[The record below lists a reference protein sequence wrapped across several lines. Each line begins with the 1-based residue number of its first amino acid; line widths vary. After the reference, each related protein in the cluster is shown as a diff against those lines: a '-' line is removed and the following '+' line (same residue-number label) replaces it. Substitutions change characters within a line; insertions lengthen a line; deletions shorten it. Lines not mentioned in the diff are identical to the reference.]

1 MADRLGAPLFFRGE
15 GAMIP
20 WSAMFKEHLATAAEV
35 EGVDPHLL
43 RKQRAAV
50 AERPAE
56 VHLRWMC
63 AQALGVPYGPFTVWA
78 RRDKDPLD
86 DARFQARPDPAGNGL
101 RLWLEG
107 ETAAVIEVRCQAADP
122 SRAVGL
128 FATLAGT
135 DLVMAVGA
143 AAAMPDANGQARL
156 VVRCSGATSALLV
169 NGRNP
174 SVRIVPL
181 RRIVDGGGW
190 EPVEIVGLPVDQPW
204 AGTGYDASPQGLVTD
219 LTDPRDAAV
228 RRLLRG
234 APPIGWF
241 PATESARAAPVWEAA
256 DPDALVEE
264 VRKDLLP
271 RIEELY
277 RPGLTPMETAALRRA
292 FAVDPPQQGSK
303 VSSLPATAEL
313 PPFALLG
320 LPAGA
325 DPFLA
330 LATGFGTAYRLE
342 NEDRVRVGGPD
353 FLVTAYYPRTPFSG
367 EVELAAFIPAP
378 GVHGLVASP
387 SGLLAGR
394 SGLVQ
399 PETRDRPWR
408 ETVKVSWN
416 RPQATAALGRSTG
429 TALARFDAP
438 AAGAPA
444 ESLLPARA
452 SGGWRPLL
460 PGPDGPE
467 GSPGFSRS
475 AVVDAAAVIPLGSGG
490 RSVGYAVAVEDV
502 FGVWSRWEDA
512 LYTGNEPPP
521 PAPRVISVRLDS
533 TFAGTST
540 CPATLVVEIAVDWA
554 DRTPARVDLAANF
567 YRMPTL
573 TTPPPL
579 VPPPAPI
586 PPGGFARGIV
596 LNVSGDTLSGPA
608 GVTVHALDEAGESVV
623 APGPLQGDQGRR
635 YRVTATVPSL
645 DFGATGRWG
654 VEVWARQSVAVLPGT
669 GPWTPDLAHPAL
681 ASAASPVPVL
691 PLPPPPLPGVPLGST
706 PDAQGRSHARI
717 AWSLPAGPD
726 PQSVVVWE
734 ASETAVRQA
743 AGLSQ
748 RAAEGTVPGQ
758 RLVDLRAAYDGLSPT
773 RRRSVF
779 RELLRLPGS
788 ARSTDTVL
796 PKGSTDIHLYAV
808 TTVTPGGADSGWP
821 TGPVP
826 HELLRAF
833 MAPRVVSPAAPR
845 VKAQVGGAGA
855 VTLTVTAGSRVPVA
869 TFSLYR
875 TRSANAA
882 RAVTTM
888 GPPFATVAAVAPP
901 PGTAPDPETGEL
913 AYSATW
919 SGPFPASWD
928 DWFVR
933 AVAVPV
939 DTVPVEAVRGQRSL
953 ASGAITVP
961 VLPSTGPDLAPLVAE
976 VWGADDR
983 GVVVR
988 TSTSAPEKV
997 TAFGPHRLRCVAAG
1011 VAAPAQPLGDVA
1023 LDPST
1028 PPPSAPAPGAA
1039 PLTVRLA
1046 RAGGSTPLAVWFQRV
1061 DATQPVDVEVSLA
1074 DPLGRVTTRTLTVAG
1089 VTPPPPVALELVD
1102 AFRIAGRGVVVQLRS
1117 PAPVDTDPPWRL
1129 HILAATGVGPL
1140 GRRVQ
1145 ATFDLPDIPV
1155 GPQPFGRD
1163 AAIQAAREP
1172 GRPPF
1177 VYSVLVRLQG
1187 RVAVTATLISPDNRT
1202 TQVSVR
1208 V

>member
-1 MADRLGAPLFFRGE
+1 MADRLAAPLLFRGE
-15 GAMIP
+15 GAVIP
-20 WSAMFKEHLATAAEV
+20 WSAMFKEHLAAASQV
-35 EGVDPHLL
+35 EGVDPELL
-43 RKQRAAV
+43 RRQRAAA

-63 AQALGVPYGPFTVWA
+63 AQQLGMPYAPFTVWTRPA
-78 RRDKDPLD
+78 KDELD
-86 DARFQARPDPAGNGL
+86 DARVQVRPGAEGL
-101 RLWLEG
+101 RVWFEG
-107 ETAAVIEVRCQAADP
+107 DTAAVIEVRCEAVDP
-122 SRAVGL
+122 TRAVGL
-128 FATLAGT
+128 FATLAGAG
-135 DLVMAVGA
+135 LVMAVGGA
-143 AAAMPDANGQARL
+143 GAMADANGQARL
-156 VVRCSGATSALLV
+156 LVRCSGATSALLV

-174 SVRIVPL
+174 SVQIVPL
-181 RRIVDGGGW
+181 RRIVEDGGW
-190 EPVEIVGLPVDQPW
+190 EPVEVVGLPVDQPW
-204 AGTGYDASPQGLVTD
+204 AGTDYDASPQGMVDD

-241 PATESARAAPVWEAA
+241 PATETARAAPVWEAA

-271 RIEELY
+271 QIEDLY
-277 RPGLTPMETAALRRA
+277 QPGLTPMETGAIRRI

-303 VSSLPATAEL
+303 VSSLPAKADL

-330 LATGFGTAYRLE
+330 LATGFGTAYPLRGE
-342 NEDRVRVGGPD
+342 SRIRTSGHD
-353 FLVTAYYPRTPFSG
+353 FLVTAPYARTPVSDK
-367 EVELAAFIPAP
+367 VELAAFIPAP
-378 GVHGLVASP
+378 GVHGQVASP
-387 SGLLAGR
+387 SGLAAGR

-416 RPQATAALGRSTG
+416 RPPATAALGRSTG

-438 AAGAPA
+438 ATGAPA

-460 PGPDGPE
+460 PGPDGPP
-467 GSPGFSRS
+467 GSADFSRS

-490 RSVGYAVAVEDV
+490 RSVGYVVAVEDV

-512 LYTGNEPPP
+512 LYAGDEPRPP
-521 PAPRVISVRLDS
+521 TPRVIAVRLDAS
-533 TFAGTST
+533 YAGSSS
-540 CPATLVVEIAVDWA
+540 CPATLVVELAVDWA
-554 DRTPARVDLAANF
+554 DRTPAGVELAANF
-567 YRMPTL
+567 YRMPAVS
-573 TTPPPL
+573 TPPPL

-596 LNVSGDTLSGPA
+596 LTFAGDTLSGP
-608 GVTVHALDEAGESVV
+608 GVDVDALDADGVSVV

-635 YRVTATVPSL
+635 YRVTASVPTL
-645 DFGATGRWG
+645 DFATTGRWG
-654 VEVWARQSVAVLPGT
+654 VEVWARQSVAVLPGM

-706 PDAQGRSHARI
+706 PDAQGRSHAAI
-717 AWSLPAGPD
+717 SWSLPTGPD

-743 AGLSQ
+743 AGLAQ
-748 RAAEGTVPGQ
+748 RAPEGTVPGQ
-758 RLVDLRAAYDGLSPT
+758 RLVDLRAAYDGLTPA

-779 RELLRLPGS
+779 RELLRLPGT

-808 TTVTPGGADSGWP
+808 TTITPGGVDSGWP
-821 TGPVP
+821 TGLVP

-833 MAPRVVSPAAPR
+833 MAPRLRTPAAPR
-845 VKAQVGGAGA
+845 LIAEVGGGA
-855 VTLTVTAGSRVPVA
+855 TVTLTLTAGSRVPVA
-869 TFSLYR
+869 TFVLYR

-882 RAVTTM
+882 RSVTTM
-888 GPPFATVAAVAPP
+888 GPRFATVASMAPP
-901 PGTAPDPETGEL
+901 PGAPVDPGTGEL
-913 AYSATW
+913 TYTASW

-939 DTVPVEAVRGQRSL
+939 DTVPVEAVRGQRSP
-953 ASGAITVP
+953 ASGAITLT
-961 VLPSTGPDLAPLVAE
+961 VLPSTGPDLAPLTAE
-976 VWGADDR
+976 VWGPDSR

-988 TSTSAPEKV
+988 TSTTAPEKV
-997 TAFGPHRLRCVAAG
+997 TAFGPHRLRSVAAG
-1011 VAAPAQPLGDVA
+1011 VAGATTPLGELA
-1023 LDPST
+1023 LDPSS
-1028 PPPSAPAPGAA
+1028 PPGSAPAPGAP

-1046 RAGGSTPLAVWFQRV
+1046 RAAGTTPLAVWFRRA
-1061 DATQPVDVEVSLA
+1061 DATQPVDVQVSLA
-1074 DPLGRVTTRTLTVAG
+1074 DPLGRVTTRTLTVPG
-1089 VTPPPPVALELVD
+1089 VTPPAPVLLALVD
-1102 AFRIAGRGVVVQLRS
+1102 SFRIAGRGVVLQLRS
-1117 PAPVDTDPPWRL
+1117 AAPVDTDPPWRL
-1129 HILAATGVGPL
+1129 HIAAVAGAGPL
-1140 GRRVQ
+1140 GRREQ
-1145 ATFDLPDIPV
+1145 ATFDLPDIPT
-1155 GPQPFGRD
+1155 GPQPFARN
-1163 AAIQAAREP
+1163 AVIQAGRER
-1172 GRPPF
+1172 GGPPF

-1187 RVAVTATLISPDNRT
+1187 RLAVTATLISPDNRT
-1202 TQVSVR
+1202 SQVTVR
-1208 V
+1208 L